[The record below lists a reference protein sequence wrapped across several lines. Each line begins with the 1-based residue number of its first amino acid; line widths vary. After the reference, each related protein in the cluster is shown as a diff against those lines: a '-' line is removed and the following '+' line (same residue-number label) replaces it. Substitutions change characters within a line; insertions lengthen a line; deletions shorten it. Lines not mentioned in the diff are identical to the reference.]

1 VVVLLDDDDG
11 VLSLL
16 LIQPLPVIHFIPTV
30 GHRTLPTDY
39 ACPVYKTSERKGVLS
54 TTGMSTNYVVAI
66 ELPTDVP
73 PDTWVLYGVA
83 ALCNLTD

>member
-1 VVVLLDDDDG
+1 MLG
-11 VLSLL
+11 V
-16 LIQPLPVIHFIPTV
+16 QGLPVIHFIPTV
-30 GHRTLPTDY
+30 GHRTSVSDY

-66 ELPTDVP
+66 ELPTDVH